1 MLTDQQVRRLMM
13 YMNQGN
19 TQSLAAAKSGMDEKT
34 ARRYLKLCQ
43 LPSDLK
49 KPRTWRTRQDPFEEV
64 KEKILGYLENPG
76 IEGKTIFFDLQ
87 RRYPGRFQDGQ
98 LRTLQRHVKI
108 WRALEGPGKE
118 VFFPQVHTPGKLSA
132 SDFTDMCKLG
142 IRLGG
147 VAFPHLVY
155 HFVLTYS
162 NWETGTVCF
171 SESFESLSEGLQ
183 NALWNLGR
191 VPCEH
196 LTDRLSA
203 AVHNTGN
210 PEEFTRDY
218 QRLLSH
224 YGLKGRKIQAG
235 KSHEN
240 GDVEK
245 SHDLLK
251 NAVEQSLILRGS
263 RDFPNRQEY
272 ESFLRLLF
280 QQRNL
285 GRQERFKEEF
295 KTLSALPAKRLDTT
309 KEKKVRVGK
318 NSAIR
323 VQHNTYS
330 VHSRLIGEWVM
341 VRIHSDRLEVR
352 YSQRLIE
359 TLPRLK
365 GDNGHHIQ
373 YRHIIDW
380 LMRKP
385 GAFDEYRYR
394 EDMFPTSRFRMVYD
408 HLKAHCPGK
417 AVKEYL
423 RILNLAA
430 KESESGVDDSLRYLL
445 NQERPITAEAVENL
459 ILSSQRLP
467 EATEIRIA
475 SINLKV
481 YDDLLHTTGVAHD

>member
-1 MLTDQQVRRLMM
+1 M
-13 YMNQGN
+13 YTNKGN
-19 TQSLAAAKSGMDEKT
+19 TRSLAAAKSGMDEKT
-34 ARRYLKLCQ
+34 ARRYVKLGQ
-43 LPSDLK
+43 LPSELK

-64 KEKILGYLENPG
+64 KDEIMGYLENPG

-98 LRTLQRHVKI
+98 LRTLQRYVKI

-118 VFFPQVHTPGKLSA
+118 VYFSQIHIPGKLSA
-132 SDFTDMCKLG
+132 SDFTDMSGLG
-142 IRLGG
+142 ISLGG

-171 SESFESLSEGLQ
+171 SESFESLSEGFQ
-183 NALWNLGR
+183 NALWNLGK
-191 VPCEH
+191 VPIEH

-245 SHDLLK
+245 SHHLFK
-251 NAVEQSLILRGS
+251 NAVKQSLILRGS
-263 RDFPNRQEY
+263 RDFSNRQEY
-272 ESFLRLLF
+272 ESFLRRLF
-280 QQRNL
+280 QQRNS

-295 KTLSALPAKRLDTT
+295 KFLSALPVKRLDTT

-323 VQHNTYS
+323 IQHNTYS
-330 VHSRLIGEWVM
+330 VHSRLIGEWVA
-341 VRIHSDRLEVR
+341 VQIHSDRLEVR
-352 YSQRLIE
+352 YAQRLIE

-380 LMRKP
+380 LVRKP
-385 GAFDEYRYR
+385 GAFEEYRYR
-394 EDMFPTSRFRMVYD
+394 DDMFPTSRFRMVYD
-408 HLKAHCPGK
+408 HLKDHCPSK

-423 RILNLAA
+423 CILNLAA

-445 NQERPITAEAVENL
+445 NQEEPITAEAVKKL
-459 ILSSQRLP
+459 TFSSQRLP
-467 EATEIRIA
+467 KATEIRIA
-475 SINLKV
+475 PVNLLV
-481 YDDLLHTTGVAHD
+481 YDALLHTTEAPHD

>member
-1 MLTDQQVRRLMM
+1 MVTDQQVRRLMM
-13 YMNQGN
+13 YTNQGE
-19 TQSLAAAKSGMDEKT
+19 TRSLAAAKSGMDEKT
-34 ARRYLKLCQ
+34 ARRYVKLGQ
-43 LPSDLK
+43 LPSELK

-64 KEKILGYLENPG
+64 KEDITGYLESPG
-76 IEGKTIFFDLQ
+76 IEAKTIFFDLQ
-87 RRYPGRFQDGQ
+87 RRYPGRFQEGQ
-98 LRTLQRHVKI
+98 LRTLQRYVKT

-118 VFFPQVHTPGKLSA
+118 VYFSQIHTPGKLSA
-132 SDFTDMCKLG
+132 SDFTDMSGLG

-162 NWETGTVCF
+162 NWETGTICF
-171 SESFESLSEGLQ
+171 SESFESLSEGFQ
-183 NALWNLGR
+183 NALWSLGK
-191 VPCEH
+191 VPAEH

-245 SHDLLK
+245 SHHLFK

-263 RDFPNRQEY
+263 LDFSNREEY

-280 QQRNL
+280 QQRNS
-285 GRQERFKEEF
+285 GRLERFKEEF
-295 KTLSALPAKRLDTT
+295 KFLSALPIKRLDTT

-330 VHSRLIGEWVM
+330 VHSRLIGEWVE
-341 VRIHSDRLEVR
+341 VQIHSDRLEVR
-352 YSQRLIE
+352 YAQRLIE

-380 LMRKP
+380 LVRKP
-385 GAFDEYRYR
+385 GAFEEYRYR
-394 EDMFPTSRFRMVYD
+394 DDMFPTSRFRMAYD
-408 HLKAHCPGK
+408 HLKVRCPDK

-423 RILNLAA
+423 QILNLAA
-430 KESESGVDDSLRYLL
+430 KESESGVDDSLGYLL
-445 NQERPITAEAVENL
+445 NQEEPITADAVKK
-459 ILSSQRLP
+459 IVLSSQHLP
-467 EATEIRIA
+467 KATEIQIA
-475 SINLKV
+475 PVNLLV
-481 YDDLLHTTGVAHD
+481 YDALLHATEVAHD